1 MCQYKYLREKK
12 CYICRIVETR
22 VTDVAAKSEREF
34 TRFDEAVVE
43 ESVRFA
49 EVQHKIIV
57 IEA

>member
-1 MCQYKYLREKK
+1 
-12 CYICRIVETR
+12 
-22 VTDVAAKSEREF
+22 VAAKSEREF

-43 ESVRFA
+43 ESVRLA